1 LQPRAEGVA
10 EVQVMLCLQSVPE
23 YLQASRA
30 AVFAF
35 SSLPR
40 LLNMKV
46 CRGLTSCMAETRS
59 SDALAVPSMMCN
71 TAASTVLADVCTLIG
86 CNTDIIYHSSH
97 GAARLNQ
104 DHAKQNCSIGLGTSN
119 ITHQA
124 TAIEI
129 RFWLINWAVDRALA
143 QRCMANNGRVQMSD
157 MDEGMI

>member
-1 LQPRAEGVA
+1 MYAPVIPVTTYMLLIYSTTHPSLPAFLGSAALSPHAEGVA
-10 EVQVMLCLQSVPE
+10 DVQVMLRLQSVPE

-30 AVFAF
+30 ALFAF

-59 SDALAVPSMMCN
+59 SDALTMPSMMCN

-97 GAARLNQ
+97 GAAILHQ
-104 DHAKQNCSIGLGTSN
+104 DHAQAKQQYRTGY
-119 ITHQA
+119 
-124 TAIEI
+124 
-129 RFWLINWAVDRALA
+129 
-143 QRCMANNGRVQMSD
+143 
-157 MDEGMI
+157 